1 MRVLLDTNVVVS
13 ALLFLGPPRRLLRAL
28 SLPPFELWTSRPL
41 LRELAAVL
49 AYAKLGA
56 AAARTGRTV
65 EELVEGY
72 ASQVFIAQEDVLL
85 PVAFAADPS
94 DAVVIAAAHAV
105 HAAWLVTGDRHLL
118 AAPEAISCEVLTVGD
133 ALMRMASMG
142 APDSAPSE
150 SEGV

>member
-13 ALLFLGPPRRLLRAL
+13 ALPFFGPPRRLL
-28 SLPPFELWTSRPL
+28 
-41 LRELAAVL
+41 L

-56 AAARTGRTV
+56 VVARTGRTV

-72 ASQVFIAQEDVLL
+72 ASQAFIAQEDVLL
-85 PVAFAADPS
+85 PVAFAADQS

-105 HAAWLVTGDRHLL
+105 HATWLVTGDRHLL

-133 ALMRMASMG
+133 ALMRMASTG